1 MLMTASVLL
10 IVTNILL
17 ILLGILILLFLLE
30 ILILKDMHTQKTES
44 EKNGMCDVEMVS
56 DSVREKI
63 SRMEKEVGVGC
74 SQEEL
79 AQMRAEARRRKRG
92 EER

>member
-1 MLMTASVLL
+1 MKNYAYDSERVAYCCGHFADYAG
-10 IVTNILL
+10 NIA
-17 ILLGILILLFLLE
+17 F
-30 ILILKDMHTQKTES
+30 KKAKS
-44 EKNGMCDVEMVS
+44 EENGMYDVEMVS

-63 SRMEKEVGVGC
+63 ARIETRIEKEVGVGC

-79 AQMRAEARRRKRG
+79 AQMRAEARRRKKRE

>member
-10 IVTNILL
+10 IVTN
-17 ILLGILILLFLLE
+17 ILLFLLE

-79 AQMRAEARRRKRG
+79 AQMRAEARRRRRE

>member
-17 ILLGILILLFLLE
+17 ILLGILIL
-30 ILILKDMHTQKTES
+30 KDMHTQKTEN
-44 EKNGMCDVEMVS
+44 EKNGLCDVEMVS

-79 AQMRAEARRRKRG
+79 AQMRAEARKRRRE

>member
-1 MLMTASVLL
+1 MLMTVSVLL
-10 IVTNILL
+10 IATDILL
-17 ILLGILILLFLLE
+17 IVLE
-30 ILILKDMHTQKTES
+30 ILILKDMHTQKTEN

-79 AQMRAEARRRKRG
+79 AQMRAEARKRRRE

>member
-10 IVTNILL
+10 IVTN
-17 ILLGILILLFLLE
+17 ILLFLLE

-79 AQMRAEARRRKRG
+79 AQMRAEARKRRRE

>member
-1 MLMTASVLL
+1 MLMTANVLL
-10 IVTNILL
+10 IVTDILL
-17 ILLGILILLFLLE
+17 IMLEVLL
-30 ILILKDMHTQKTES
+30 LKGMRTKKAES
-44 EKNGMCDVEMVS
+44 EENEMYDVEMVS

-63 SRMEKEVGVGC
+63 ARIETRIEKEVGVGC

-79 AQMRAEARRRKRG
+79 AQMRAEARRRKKRE

>member
-17 ILLGILILLFLLE
+17 ILLGILIL
-30 ILILKDMHTQKTES
+30 KDMHTQKTEN
-44 EKNGMCDVEMVS
+44 EKNGLCDVEMVS

>member
-1 MLMTASVLL
+1 MLMTVGVLL
-10 IVTNILL
+10 IATDILL
-17 ILLGILILLFLLE
+17 IVLE
-30 ILILKDMHTQKTES
+30 VLILKDMHTKKAED

-79 AQMRAEARRRKRG
+79 AQMRAEARKRRRE